1 MPFIMNLGCINYK
14 MKPNE
19 ASVEWFWLLPDAKVG
34 QSWSSLLD
42 GYEQPG
48 QPSSQTSM
56 ECCNVCCWYG

>member
-1 MPFIMNLGCINYK
+1 MCLK